1 MRIPALPRCLVTLAL
16 LLGTAAMGEEPT
28 RPKSVAPAA
37 KPAAPAKPATAKAAP
52 AKGKLKPVD
61 INHATKEEIGFMLG
75 VDLGLATRIVAN
87 RPYRTKADLVVKKVL
102 SMEQYQALRK
112 RVIAG

>member
-1 MRIPALPRCLVTLAL
+1 MRIPTLPSYLATLTL
-16 LLGTAAMGEEPT
+16 LLSTAAMGEEPT
-28 RPKSVAPAA
+28 RPKPVAPAA
-37 KPAAPAKPATAKAAP
+37 KPAPAKATP
-52 AKGKLKPVD
+52 TKGKLKPVD

-75 VDLGLATRIVAN
+75 VDLGLASRIVAN

-102 SMEQYQALRK
+102 TMEQFQALRK

>member
-1 MRIPALPRCLVTLAL
+1 MRIPTLHSHLATLAFL
-16 LLGTAAMGEEPT
+16 LATAAMAEDPAA
-28 RPKSVAPAA
+28 RPKAAAPAA
-37 KPAAPAKPATAKAAP
+37 KPAAPAKAVP

-75 VDLGLATRIVAN
+75 VDLGLASRIVAN

-102 SMEQYQALRK
+102 STEQFQALRK

>member
-1 MRIPALPRCLVTLAL
+1 MRIPALHSSLTTLAL
-16 LLGTAAMGEEPT
+16 LLGTAAMAEEPAA
-28 RPKSVAPAA
+28 RPKAAAPAA
-37 KPAAPAKPATAKAAP
+37 KPAAT

-75 VDLGLATRIVAN
+75 VDLGVASRIVAN

-102 SMEQYQALRK
+102 SMEQFQALRK

>member
-1 MRIPALPRCLVTLAL
+1 MRIPVLHSFLATLAL
-16 LLGTAAMGEEPT
+16 LLGTAAMAEEPAA
-28 RPKSVAPAA
+28 RPKAAAPAA
-37 KPAAPAKPATAKAAP
+37 KPATPSKATP

-75 VDLGLATRIVAN
+75 VDLGLASRIVAN

-102 SMEQYQALRK
+102 SMEQFQALRK

>member
-1 MRIPALPRCLVTLAL
+1 MRIPALHSSLTTLAL
-16 LLGTAAMGEEPT
+16 LLGTAAMAEEPAA
-28 RPKSVAPAA
+28 RPKPAAPAA
-37 KPAAPAKPATAKAAP
+37 KPAAPSKATP

-61 INHATKEEIGFMLG
+61 INHATKEQISFMLG
-75 VDLGLATRIVAN
+75 VDVGLASRIVAN

-102 SMEQYQALRK
+102 SMEQFQALRK